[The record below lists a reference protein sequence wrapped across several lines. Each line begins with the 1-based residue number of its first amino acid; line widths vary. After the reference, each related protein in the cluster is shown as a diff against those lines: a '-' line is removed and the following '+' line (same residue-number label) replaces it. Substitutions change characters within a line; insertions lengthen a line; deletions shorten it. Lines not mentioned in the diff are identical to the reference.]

1 MSVLAFNE
9 SRHISS
15 TARYAQQLYGSV
27 SPGVRG
33 FSHRLG
39 QFLSLATGAFLASQF
54 TMLQQEA
61 TATSSPKSDLT
72 EASTLWHIAIRRLL
86 KRVLLYSIRPPNFE
100 QVGVW
105 LRAGRPVYNR
115 GF

>member
-39 QFLSLATGAFLASQF
+39 QQLPLAAGGF
-54 TMLQQEA
+54 
-61 TATSSPKSDLT
+61 
-72 EASTLWHIAIRRLL
+72 EASGRRLVQL
-86 KRVLLYSIRPPNFE
+86 AGARWACARFWIDYRKKLTIECHTLLNN
-100 QVGVW
+100 G
-105 LRAGRPVYNR
+105 
-115 GF
+115 